1 MAQIDMNPEEVQEYS
16 LAVRENVKTMHEE
29 LDRLVTAFNDLD
41 HIWVFQEK
49 LVVRDAALKDI
60 NRLREVLESFDS
72 FGATAGLYKIFEPDG
87 TTYTDILAFTGDY
100 DKAAKGV
107 SKKTTIDFIKFL
119 VKKCTS

>member
-41 HIWVFQEK
+41 HIWVSQEK
-49 LVVRDAALKDI
+49 LVVRDAALRDI

-72 FGATAGLYKIFEPDG
+72 FGATAL
-87 TTYTDILAFTGDY
+87 DIANRRVERENSFTSSYMG
-100 DKAAKGV
+100 
-107 SKKTTIDFIKFL
+107 
-119 VKKCTS
+119 